1 MKRKSFL
8 YFYFIIF
15 FSSSLPIFDIKSLN
29 HDECEKTGKIILNGK
44 ILGTINRNINFNL
57 PFEEPSGVTLN

>member
-29 HDECEKTGKIILNGK
+29 QDECEKTGKIILNGK
-44 ILGTINRNINFNL
+44 ILRAINRNINFNL